1 MTTKTKIEFIKNLT
15 EAIDF
20 IIGQEDFERM
30 EDIWPHS
37 YIIINP
43 DTFEIGFTGFRNDD
57 GESIPIPD
65 ETYYPFKPLVK
76 QDSKDKYVEPNM
88 EKISELAG
96 KFFGC

>member
-1 MTTKTKIEFIKNLT
+1 MITMTKGEFIKNLS
-15 EAIDF
+15 EAIGF
-20 IIGQEDFERM
+20 IIGQEDFERL

-43 DTFEIGFTGFRNDD
+43 DTYEIGFTGFRNDD

-76 QDSKDKYVEPNM
+76 QDSRDKYVEPNLDG
-88 EKISELAG
+88 ISELAA
-96 KFFGC
+96 KFF